1 MSKREKIIIFLALF
15 AALYGLIDFFLLSS
29 PGKDKDQTGQSEIL
43 NRSFKKLAQINDRLV
58 SLRVKTENN
67 ERADYLISMIES
79 DWENDPFIN
88 LENPVQKINNKNAVH
103 VIIDDNTGLSY
114 SRFIQFDNKILAVIN
129 GMEYTTG
136 EHITDTGY
144 KIIKITP
151 DSVVLDID
159 NRQTRLFLKE
169 E

>member
-1 MSKREKIIIFLALF
+1 MSKREKIIIFLVLF
-15 AALYGLIDFFLLSS
+15 VALYGLIDFFLQPS
-29 PGKDKDQTGQSEIL
+29 PGKDKNKTGHSEIL
-43 NRSFKKLAQINDRLV
+43 SKSLKKLAHINDRLI
-58 SLRVKTENN
+58 SLRVKTGNN
-67 ERADYLISMIES
+67 ERTDYFISMIES
-79 DWENDPFIN
+79 EWENDPFIKK
-88 LENPVQKINNKNAVH
+88 ENPFQTINKKNAGS

-114 SRFIQFDNKILAVIN
+114 SGFLQFGKKILAVIN

-136 EHITDTGY
+136 EYITNTGY